1 MRKRI
6 LRTLSVLFVMILLVS
21 AASADTLELRNG
33 TVLKGRY
40 LGGSQNNVRFEVNG
54 QAEYYP
60 VADILTITFGADNS
74 APNDRYSE
82 RKPEASMPDAP
93 APVARSERYS
103 DKVIVPAGT
112 VLTIRMIDGMDSDKN
127 KAGDTFRAT
136 LETDLTVDGDLVVLR
151 NSDVKGRL
159 IEAKEA
165 GKISGKA
172 ELRLELT
179 DIMVNGNWLAIS
191 TGDYDV
197 TGKSRGK
204 DSATKIG
211 GGAVVGAVVG
221 AIAGGGK
228 GAAIGS
234 VVGAG
239 AGTAIQ
245 VFTKGQQVRVP
256 SETVLDFT
264 LDKELVVRTSAAR
277 PRN

>member
-1 MRKRI
+1 MTKQI
-6 LRTLSVLFVMILLVS
+6 LRNLWVLIAILLLAG
-21 AASADTLELRNG
+21 AASADTLELRSG
-33 TVLKGRY
+33 SVLKGRY
-40 LGGSQNNVRFEVNG
+40 LGGTQNNIRFEVNG
-54 QAEYYP
+54 QVEYYP
-60 VADILTITFGADNS
+60 VTDILTLSFGSDS
-74 APNDRYSE
+74 PAPSGRYSE
-82 RKPEASMPDAP
+82 RRPAAP
-93 APVARSERYS
+93 APVAQS
-103 DKVIVPAGT
+103 DRIIVPAGT
-112 VLTIRMIDGMDSDKN
+112 LITVRMIDGVDSATN
-127 KAGDTFRAT
+127 KPGDTFRAS
-136 LETDLTVDGDLVVLR
+136 LETELSVDGALAVPR
-151 NSDVKGRL
+151 NSDVRGRL
-159 IEAKEA
+159 VEAKEA
-165 GKISGKA
+165 GKISGKS

-179 DIMVNGNWLAIS
+179 DVMVNGVWVSIS

-245 VFTKGQQVRVP
+245 IFTKGEQVKVP

-264 LDKELVVRTSAAR
+264 LEKELVVNTSAAR